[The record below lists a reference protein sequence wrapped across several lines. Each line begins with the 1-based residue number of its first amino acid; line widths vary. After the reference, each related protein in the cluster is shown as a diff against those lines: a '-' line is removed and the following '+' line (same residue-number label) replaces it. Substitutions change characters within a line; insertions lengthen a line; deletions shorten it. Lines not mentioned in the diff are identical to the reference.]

1 MKSKNVR
8 NETVEKIQTNEED
21 RKKVKEEVR
30 EMEKRERTKK
40 EKGNDRRIKG
50 RWIIIDNGR

>member
-1 MKSKNVR
+1 MR

-21 RKKVKEEVR
+21 RKKVKEKVR
-30 EMEKRERTKK
+30 ETEKRERTKKK

-50 RWIIIDNGR
+50 RWIIINNGR

>member
-30 EMEKRERTKK
+30 EMEKRENK
-40 EKGNDRRIKG
+40 EGKRK
-50 RWIIIDNGR
+50 

>member
-8 NETVEKIQTNEED
+8 NETVEKIQMNEED

-30 EMEKRERTKK
+30 EMEKRENK
-40 EKGNDRRIKG
+40 EGKRK
-50 RWIIIDNGR
+50 